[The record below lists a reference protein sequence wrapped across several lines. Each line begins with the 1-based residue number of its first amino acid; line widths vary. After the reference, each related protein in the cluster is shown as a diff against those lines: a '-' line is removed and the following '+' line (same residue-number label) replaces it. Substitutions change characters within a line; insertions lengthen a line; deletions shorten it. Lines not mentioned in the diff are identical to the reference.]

1 MEFLGSY
8 DPSAGDALST
18 PLFISATW
26 TDASLESALSSGGG
40 DNILAGGVVG
50 AEIPYVPEWKLS
62 FGAGLV
68 AEAWGVNA
76 DATYVSDMFGTAEN
90 RDVPGSSSREG
101 KVDGGFLVDLA
112 GYVQL
117 SDDRR
122 LIGGVH
128 NVLDETITVSR
139 LPEGPRSN
147 APREV
152 YFGFEFLW

>member
-1 MEFLGSY
+1 
-8 DPSAGDALST
+8 
-18 PLFISATW
+18 
-26 TDASLESALSSGGG
+26 
-40 DNILAGGVVG
+40 
-50 AEIPYVPEWKLS
+50 
-62 FGAGLV
+62 
-68 AEAWGVNA
+68 
-76 DATYVSDMFGTAEN
+76 MFGTAEN